1 MFGNTKHKL
10 PSLYTYDMAHTY
22 FTTRPPVRST
32 RWTSRQRPL
41 HTTAATHYRIE
52 QGPDA
57 EYYDIFLYS
66 LAVGR
71 LYKPEANGNETRMYI
86 NYPSQS
92 TVDFLDRVLWVNA
105 KTNTLTA
112 DGRSVYRF
120 IGNAAMIDADNRCFN
135 ARHVFNARGNFLP
148 ELSFGPIAHKKVSNP
163 DDKKKRK
170 LLKEFLAPYV
180 MLAGLRVPEYLQKS
194 CVSRQRAEPFTSPVH
209 TTEVHSLRFLID
221 DLLADEVPNENCIK
235 TLFEVGQTCYDML
248 AAKRLDRYDNE
259 SMVGNNSWPNRILG
273 WSQTHLTNIIASHP
287 DANPNITSRELELSL
302 TNALIKSYGAHEKSG
317 KIDYPMFP
325 EVNEVSIT
333 NVHI

>member
-1 MFGNTKHKL
+1 MFGTTKHKL
-10 PSLYTYDMAHTY
+10 PSLNTYAMAHTY
-22 FTTRPPVRST
+22 FTTRPPVRSD
-32 RWTSRQRPL
+32 RWPRTARPL

-52 QGPDA
+52 QGPNA

-71 LYKPEANGNETRMYI
+71 LYKPEANGNETRMYT

-92 TVDFLDRVLWVNA
+92 TVDFLDRVLRVHA
-105 KTNTLTA
+105 RTSTFTA
-112 DGRSVYRF
+112 DGRIVYRF
-120 IGNAAMIDADNRCFN
+120 IGNAAMIDADNCCFN
-135 ARHVFNARGNFLP
+135 ARHVFNAQGRFLP

-170 LLKEFLAPYV
+170 LLKEFLAPYI

-194 CVSRQRAEPFTSPVH
+194 CVSKQRAEPFTSPVH

-248 AAKRLDRYDNE
+248 AARRVDRYDN
-259 SMVGNNSWPNRILG
+259 NNNAWPNRILG
-273 WSQTHLTNIIASHP
+273 WSKTHLTNIITSHP
-287 DANPNITSRELELSL
+287 DANPNITSRDLELSL

-325 EVNEVSIT
+325 EESEVSIT

>member
-10 PSLYTYDMAHTY
+10 PSLNTYDMAHTY
-22 FTTRPPVRST
+22 FTTRPPVRSA

-52 QGPDA
+52 QGPNA

-92 TVDFLDRVLWVNA
+92 TVDFLDRVLRVNA
-105 KTNTLTA
+105 RTSTPTA

-135 ARHVFNARGNFLP
+135 ARHVFNAQGRFLP

-180 MLAGLRVPEYLQKS
+180 WLAGLRVPEYLQNS
-194 CVSRQRAEPFTSPVH
+194 CVSKQRAEPFTSPVH
-209 TTEVHSLRFLID
+209 TTEAHSLRFLID
-221 DLLADEVPNENCIK
+221 DLLINALPSDNCIK

-248 AAKRLDRYDNE
+248 AARRVDKYDKDH
-259 SMVGNNSWPNRILG
+259 NSWSTSILG

-325 EVNEVSIT
+325 EVTEVSIT

>member
-10 PSLYTYDMAHTY
+10 PTLNTYDMAHTY

-92 TVDFLDRVLWVNA
+92 TADFLDRVLWVNA
-105 KTNTLTA
+105 KTNTRTA

-135 ARHVFNARGNFLP
+135 ARHVFNAQGRFLP
-148 ELSFGPIAHKKVSNP
+148 ELSFGPIAHKKVSDP

-194 CVSRQRAEPFTSPVH
+194 YVSKQRAQPFMSPVH

-235 TLFEVGQTCYDML
+235 TVFEVGQTCYDML
-248 AAKRLDRYDNE
+248 AARRVDKYDKDR
-259 SMVGNNSWPNRILG
+259 NSWSTSILG
-273 WSQTHLTNIIASHP
+273 WSQTPLTNIIASHP
-287 DANPNITSRELELSL
+287 DANPNITSRELELLL

-325 EVNEVSIT
+325 EVTEVSIT